1 MHRLRIVLRGESE
14 DFFARYEPWAML
26 DLLSGGEIFEIQL
39 GQGRDTFGKDI
50 IGYRSLCGPSMCG
63 PGRLTGRYG
72 RVASSARLDSKP
84 HREPAMITLNDL
96 LQWDRFITPTAI
108 RIFYWMA
115 VGLIVLTGLSL
126 IFSALGMMAVNF
138 FAGFFMLMA
147 SVLYVCAGIIFV
159 RIVCELVM
167 VVFRINDHLG
177 AIRDQGEKI

>member
-1 MHRLRIVLRGESE
+1 
-14 DFFARYEPWAML
+14 
-26 DLLSGGEIFEIQL
+26 
-39 GQGRDTFGKDI
+39 
-50 IGYRSLCGPSMCG
+50 
-63 PGRLTGRYG
+63 
-72 RVASSARLDSKP
+72 
-84 HREPAMITLNDL
+84 MITLNDL

-115 VGLIVLTGLSL
+115 AGLIVLTGLSL